1 MNKIFKVV
9 AWSQPQE
16 IQTQNGSMKKA
27 TVQLQ
32 EIGGQYQDKFVCS
45 AFGEQATKQLPVG
58 TPVAAKLRFS
68 THDHEGNTYQDI
80 VAMEIIALNG
90 GSQVF

>member
-32 EIGGQYQDKFVCS
+32 EIGGQYQDKFICS

-58 TPVAAKLRFS
+58 TPVAAKLRFF
-68 THDHEGNTYQDI
+68 THEHEGRTYQDI
-80 VAMEIIALNG
+80 VADEIISLAAKEV
-90 GSQVF
+90 VF

>member
-32 EIGGQYQDKFVCS
+32 EIGVQYQDKFICS

-58 TPVAAKLRFS
+58 ARVAAKLRCF
-68 THDHEGNTYQDI
+68 THEHEGRTYQDI
-80 VAMEIIALNG
+80 VADEIISLAAKEV
-90 GSQVF
+90 VF